1 MPLLLLASLVWAF
14 SFGLIKGQLAGL
26 ELGGDMY
33 INSISAV
40 ASAEKLRRG
49 LGDAAR

>member
-1 MPLLLLASLVWAF
+1 MPRARFHWHFELQPRT
-14 SFGLIKGQLAGL
+14 GQLAGL

-40 ASAEKLRRG
+40 ASAEKLRLG
-49 LGDAAR
+49 LGDATR